1 MNKKLQIEHETSGL
15 STSEQWNE
23 IEDTIQTNPTGPTYK
38 ELAKFDLNKTGRLEK
53 LKRQLQDNKRKQR
66 YSDLK
71 CLICSYNDVIYT

>member
-38 ELAKFDLNKTGRLEK
+38 ELAKFDLNKTRRLEK
-53 LKRQLQDNKRKQR
+53 LKR
-66 YSDLK
+66 
-71 CLICSYNDVIYT
+71 